1 MIVRPFGLLGP
12 RYDVTERGALYCRLA
27 WASALSAIVLMLI
40 LPWIETNPALH
51 VAIPLAALCIS
62 VFVTLRFVALT
73 MKHGVVYTYDKAN
86 PDQSPAPQTPPASTS
101 S

>member
-12 RYDVTERGALYCRLA
+12 RYDVTERGALYYRLA
-27 WASALSAIVLMLI
+27 WASALTAIVLIMI

-51 VAIPLAALCIS
+51 VAIALAALCIS

-73 MKHGVVYTYDKAN
+73 VKHGVVCADDRAN